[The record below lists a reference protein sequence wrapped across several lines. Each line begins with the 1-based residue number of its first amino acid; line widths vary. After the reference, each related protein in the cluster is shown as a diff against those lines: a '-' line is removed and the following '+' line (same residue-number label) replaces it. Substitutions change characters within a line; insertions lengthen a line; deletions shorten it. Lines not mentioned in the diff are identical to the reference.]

1 MSIQC
6 LVTVR
11 ILLNI
16 QIIFTILNMGN
27 NSYDSNRLA
36 KNMRC
41 NFSTK
46 TARIG
51 MITKE
56 ISLTLYMNAIWKN
69 SISCPQVFC
78 NHITSIDA
86 CEDRKKTITSVAI
99 LHCRQIRH
107 LFSAHQFS
115 KFQSPDPPYRKQNL
129 RVKTLG
135 TSLRPN
141 NDF

>member
-11 ILLNI
+11 MLLNI

-56 ISLTLYMNAIWKN
+56 ISLTLYTFYFPVNAIWKN
-69 SISCPQVFC
+69 SISC
-78 NHITSIDA
+78 
-86 CEDRKKTITSVAI
+86 RGI
-99 LHCRQIRH
+99 LH
-107 LFSAHQFS
+107 
-115 KFQSPDPPYRKQNL
+115 KFFAI
-129 RVKTLG
+129 TL
-135 TSLRPN
+135 PA
-141 NDF
+141 

>member
-1 MSIQC
+1 
-6 LVTVR
+6 
-11 ILLNI
+11 
-16 QIIFTILNMGN
+16 MGS
-27 NSYDSNRLA
+27 NSYDSDRLA

-107 LFSAHQFS
+107 LFSAHH
-115 KFQSPDPPYRKQNL
+115 PTHPIAN
-129 RVKTLG
+129 KTYE
-135 TSLRPN
+135 
-141 NDF
+141 